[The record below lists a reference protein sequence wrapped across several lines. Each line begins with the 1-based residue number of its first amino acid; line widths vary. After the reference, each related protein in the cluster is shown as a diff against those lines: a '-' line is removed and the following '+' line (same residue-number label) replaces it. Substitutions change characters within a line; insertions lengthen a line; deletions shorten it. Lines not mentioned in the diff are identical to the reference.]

1 MRFQVPAI
9 TLRRAKP
16 RSYII
21 VFCFFYCVFFLYL
34 FYFFFAIR
42 NDAACLGISKIQ
54 VLTNAM
60 SRSHSS
66 SKLSCLKL
74 SATGSSQQA
83 AGSRQQWVVSRRRS
97 IFIKAEVSQS
107 AVLADT
113 FGLVTQLVGYCEGK
127 RCQLSMMFS
136 ISKGNSIIT
145 YLSRFA
151 LRNRNSELASHW

>member
-1 MRFQVPAI
+1 MLFQIPTT

-21 VFCFFYCVFFLYL
+21 VFCVFYYVFFSFL
-34 FYFFFAIR
+34 FFSMR

-74 SATGSSQQA
+74 SATGSSQEA
-83 AGSRQQWVVSRRRS
+83 ADSRERS

-107 AVLADT
+107 AVSICTYRYTDT
-113 FGLVTQLVGYCEGK
+113 FGLVTQLVGYWEGK
-127 RCQLSMMFS
+127 RCQLCMMFS

-151 LRNRNSELASHW
+151 LRNRNSELAFN